1 MRADAVVLDVDGVLV
16 DVADSYR
23 RAVVESVESVHGR
36 TVERAALQRF
46 KDVGGFNNDW
56 ALTDAI
62 ALFVLASE
70 QGYAGSASDFADEV
84 GNRGGGIEGALATV
98 DDILSEAD
106 AEAVRADW
114 DPQHLR
120 AVFQSLYLGTDLYR
134 DIEGGAP
141 VVESVGYIEDEPVLV
156 SEATLKQL
164 TERFPVGVLTG
175 RPAREAEI
183 ALERVGL
190 DLPSGHVVT
199 MDDWAGE
206 KPNPDALVDLA
217 RVLNGQTVVYAGD
230 TLDDVRTATNAA
242 GVDPSRTYHGVGVLT
257 GGLRGE
263 EGRAAFD
270 EVGAAATVDSVNELP
285 DLLVS

>member
-70 QGYAGSASDFADEV
+70 RGYNGSASDFADEV
-84 GNRGGGIEGALATV
+84 GKHTGGIEGALATV
-98 DDILSEAD
+98 DDVLSEAD
-106 AEAVRADW
+106 AEAVRSEW

-120 AVFQSLYLGTDLYR
+120 DVFQSLYLGADLYR
-134 DIEGGAP
+134 DIEGGVP
-141 VVESVGYIEDEPVLV
+141 VVESVGYIEDEPVLA
-156 SEATLKQL
+156 SEATLNRL
-164 TERFPVGVLTG
+164 RERFPVGVLTG
-175 RPAREAEI
+175 RPAREADI

-190 DLPSGHVVT
+190 DLPSAHVVT

-217 RVLNGQTVVYAGD
+217 RVLSGQTIVYAGD
-230 TLDDVRTATNAA
+230 ALDDVRTATNAA
-242 GVDPSRTYHGVGVLT
+242 GADPSRTYHGIGVLT
-257 GGLRGE
+257 GGLSGE
-263 EGRAAFD
+263 EGRAAFE

>member
-23 RAVVESVESVHGR
+23 RAVVESVESVHGQ

-62 ALFVLASE
+62 ALYVLASE
-70 QGYAGSASDFADEV
+70 RGYDGTAKDFADQV
-84 GNRGGGIEGALATV
+84 GQRGGGIEAALATV
-98 DDILSEAD
+98 DELVSDAD
-106 AEAVRADW
+106 SEAVRAEW

-141 VVESVGYIEDEPVLV
+141 VIESEGYIQDEPVLA
-156 SEATLKQL
+156 SETTLQRL

-190 DLPSGHVVT
+190 DLPSAHVVT

-206 KPNPDALVDLA
+206 KPNPDALIDLA
-217 RVLNGQTVVYAGD
+217 RVLGGQTIVYAGD

-242 GVDPSRTYHGVGVLT
+242 GADPSRTYHGIGVLT
-257 GGLRGE
+257 GGLSGE
-263 EGRAAFD
+263 EGRKAFED
-270 EVGAAATVDSVNELP
+270 VGAAATVETVNELP
-285 DLLVS
+285 ELLVS